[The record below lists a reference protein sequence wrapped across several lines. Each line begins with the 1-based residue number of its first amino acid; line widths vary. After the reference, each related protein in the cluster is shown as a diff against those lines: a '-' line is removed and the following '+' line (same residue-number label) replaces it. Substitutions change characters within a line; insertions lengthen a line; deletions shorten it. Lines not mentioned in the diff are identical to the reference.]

1 MHVTGVLVYI
11 MHNFEM
17 GGTRKLFLLHLY
29 SLFMQD
35 DFPGGAE
42 EWYHYIRNF
51 TVNNMVVEI
60 F

>member
-1 MHVTGVLVYI
+1 MAVCLGNDEENYFFI
-11 MHNFEM
+11 AF
-17 GGTRKLFLLHLY
+17 
-29 SLFMQD
+29 SCQD

-51 TVNNMVVEI
+51 MVNNMVVEI